1 MVNIISKIKLLN
13 LRLNKWSL
21 SHFVG
26 IAVFNIIM
34 ILLFLLYSA
43 GYFKPFLPISINLIV
58 IIGLILSTLLLEV
71 KSRAM
76 FIICLFF
83 WLFAAFLKIVKI
95 DVWAERTTIYV
106 YQSLVLGIVLTIVE
120 NIDIIK
126 IKKNE

>member
-1 MVNIISKIKLLN
+1 MININNKIKLFN

-21 SHFVG
+21 SHHIG

-34 ILLFLLYSA
+34 IISFLLYSA

-58 IIGLILSTLLLEV
+58 IIGLVLSTLLLEV

-106 YQSLVLGIVLTIVE
+106 YQSLVLGIILTIVE

-126 IKKNE
+126 IKNNE

>member
-58 IIGLILSTLLLEV
+58 VIGLILSILLLEV

>member
-1 MVNIISKIKLLN
+1 MINKFKLLE

-34 ILLFLLYSA
+34 IVLFLLYSA

-58 IIGLILSTLLLEV
+58 IIGLVLSTLLLEV

-76 FIICLFF
+76 FMISLSF

-106 YQSLVLGIVLTIVE
+106 YQSLVLGILLIIVE
-120 NIDIIK
+120 NVDT
-126 IKKNE
+126 IKKK